1 MIGQIIAGIYLREL
15 YEVGQQIRVGDV
27 EGVIEEIGTVKT
39 ILLTDDGELVT
50 LCNRLLLARRV
61 VSR

>member
-1 MIGQIIAGIYLREL
+1 MVGQIIAGIYLREL

-61 VSR
+61 ISR

>member
-1 MIGQIIAGIYLREL
+1 MVGQIIAGIYLREL